1 MGIRAWMGARL
12 LALGLLLGALVPAV
26 AVERQALESSL
37 VVSGEITVGPDG
49 AVREYRLDPKA
60 PIGQDVRGY
69 LDGLIRGWQFAPVQQ
84 AGAPVGVRAPMRLR
98 LVARA
103 LDAEGKRYGVRL
115 ASAWFGAAKD
125 SDGAGSGG
133 NGLAARQMTPPTYP
147 EQALQA
153 GYAGTVYLL
162 LRVDASG
169 VPQDVA
175 TEQVDLYTVGDDP
188 REVQKMQRVLARAA
202 ESGARHWRL
211 AVSPALGPGPHI
223 VRIPVDFVLRGEASS
238 ELGQWRTYLPGPRN
252 RDIPWAREPL
262 QAAGSPGA
270 EPPNAISLLGGG
282 GPHLRTP
289 VEG

>member
-103 LDAEGKRYGVRL
+103 LDAEGKRYSVRL
-115 ASAWFGAAKD
+115 ASTWFGASKD
-125 SDGAGSGG
+125 SDGAGGG
-133 NGLAARQMTPPTYP
+133 GKALTARQMTPPTYP
-147 EQALQA
+147 EEALQA
-153 GYAGTVYLL
+153 GYTGTVYLL
-162 LRVDASG
+162 LRVDADG

-175 TEQVDLYTVGDDP
+175 TEQVDLYTVGNE
-188 REVQKMQRVLARAA
+188 RLMQQMRRVLARAA
-202 ESGARHWRL
+202 ESGARRWRL

-223 VRIPVDFVLRGEASS
+223 VRVPVDFILGGEASS

-252 RDIPWAREPL
+252 RDIPWARGPL

-282 GPHLRTP
+282 GPHLQTP
-289 VEG
+289 IGG